1 MRWQLLG
8 PWPVGAICLPTGTIL
23 DSAARSWP
31 MPPPLDARALDE
43 EAAMEMCMSYHEDL
57 WHRLHFHPSV
67 DREAVLAQARHN
79 KRWPNGVPSQST
91 TQPISEAP
99 IAVKEEKPQRP
110 SRRR

>member
-57 WHRLHFHPSV
+57 WHRLHFH
-67 DREAVLAQARHN
+67 
-79 KRWPNGVPSQST
+79 SQ
-91 TQPISEAP
+91 
-99 IAVKEEKPQRP
+99 R
-110 SRRR
+110 